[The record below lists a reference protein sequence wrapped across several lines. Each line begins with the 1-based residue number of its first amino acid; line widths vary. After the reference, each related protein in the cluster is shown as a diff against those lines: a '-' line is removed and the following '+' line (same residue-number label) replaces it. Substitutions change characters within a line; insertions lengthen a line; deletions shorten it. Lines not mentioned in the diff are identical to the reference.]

1 MDCSRSEAPG
11 VASREPV
18 TCANRNRLNSA
29 KTNELIPGAFL
40 YSGSRMYLKKYFSM
54 NILRV
59 SCEISLHFVD
69 TLSIDTTIG
78 IMLMG
83 FETNLKTYT
92 EAVRYSVE
100 VDTYPVLV
108 NVFEQSTI
116 NYIH

>member
-1 MDCSRSEAPG
+1 
-11 VASREPV
+11 
-18 TCANRNRLNSA
+18 
-29 KTNELIPGAFL
+29 
-40 YSGSRMYLKKYFSM
+40 MYLKKYFSM

-92 EAVRYSVE
+92 EAVRYSVQ